1 MCASSL
7 LGSLQEIWSFP
18 SAKYCRK
25 MSKSHRKCILP
36 TGKGR
41 RSPSE
46 MISWEINL
54 FWPALENKIISK
66 GKKWSEMKE
75 RYGQK
80 CYPFNTKGLFFTAF
94 TIINNELTREVV
106 IGNKVLMREVG
117 VKNNLRCNWKKKI
130 ITRNPIDY
138 LLFVLFNLVFV
149 EI

>member
-1 MCASSL
+1 
-7 LGSLQEIWSFP
+7 
-18 SAKYCRK
+18 

-54 FWPALENKIISK
+54 FWLALENKIISK

-117 VKNNLRCNWKKKI
+117 VKNNLRCNWKKIKLLHEIQLI
-130 ITRNPIDY
+130 IYY
-138 LLFVLFNLVFV
+138 LFYLTWFLWRYKADNKL
-149 EI
+149 